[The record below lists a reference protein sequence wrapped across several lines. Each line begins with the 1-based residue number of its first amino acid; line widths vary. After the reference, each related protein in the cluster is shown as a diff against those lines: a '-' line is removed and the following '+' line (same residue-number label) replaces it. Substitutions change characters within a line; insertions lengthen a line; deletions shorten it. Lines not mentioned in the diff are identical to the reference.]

1 MPRRAM
7 DQRIAVAVVYVAAM
21 FMAIMDTTIVNVAL
35 PTLGRQFHTSAVGV
49 DSVVIAFLV
58 SLAVFI
64 PASGWIGDRIGG
76 RRTLL
81 LAVAVFTV
89 ASALCGVAQNLGELV
104 VFRIVQGAGGGLM
117 TPVGL
122 SMLFRVYP
130 PRERVRASS
139 ILIVPTALAPA
150 LGPVLGGLF
159 VTDVSWRWVFYVN
172 VPIGIAALAFGAVF
186 LHDHRDH
193 APGRFDVAG
202 FVLAGVG
209 LGLLM
214 YGVSEGPI
222 TSWVSAPVLGT
233 VAAGAVL
240 LAATVVVELRHGD
253 PMIDLRLLGDRLF
266 RATNLVM
273 LLACLAFLGVLYL
286 VALFY
291 QDGLGLSALQ
301 SGINTFP
308 EALGVMAG
316 GQVVSRRIYPVVG
329 PRRIMATGLVVV
341 AGAMVL
347 MTLIG
352 PGTDLWWARAI
363 MLVMGVGMSAVFL
376 PAQAAAFATISPAST
391 GRASTLFNVQ
401 RQLGGAIGVAVLTS
415 VLAAV
420 GPVERRAGRLVPHL
434 AAYRA
439 AFETAAAVA
448 LVGALAALTVHD
460 GDAAATMVRR
470 RGSVTTG
477 RHPMDDGDPE
487 LPGALVEV

>member
-1 MPRRAM
+1 M
-7 DQRIAVAVVYVAAM
+7 DQRIAVAAVYVAAM

-35 PTLGRQFHTSAVGV
+35 PTLGRQFHTSPAAVA
-49 DSVVIAFLV
+49 SVVIAFLV

-64 PASGWIGDRIGG
+64 PASGWIGDRLGG

-104 VFRIVQGAGGGLM
+104 AFRVVQGAGGGLM

-130 PRERVRASS
+130 PHERVRASS
-139 ILIVPTALAPA
+139 ILIIPTALAPA

-172 VPIGIAALAFGAVF
+172 VPIGVAALLFGSVF

-193 APGRFDVAG
+193 APGRFDVTG

-214 YGVSEGPI
+214 YGVSEGPV
-222 TSWVSAPVLGT
+222 TSWVAPDVLAS

-240 LAATVVVELRHGD
+240 LVVTVVVELRTAE
-253 PMIDLRLLGDRLF
+253 PLVDLRLLGDRLF
-266 RATNLVM
+266 RATNAVM
-273 LLACLAFLGVLYL
+273 LLGVVAFLGVLYL

-301 SGINTFP
+301 SGLNTFP

-316 GQVVSRRIYPVVG
+316 GQVVSSTRP
-329 PRRIMATGLVVV
+329 
-341 AGAMVL
+341 
-347 MTLIG
+347 
-352 PGTDLWWARAI
+352 
-363 MLVMGVGMSAVFL
+363 SA
-376 PAQAAAFATISPAST
+376 PA
-391 GRASTLFNVQ
+391 
-401 RQLGGAIGVAVLTS
+401 
-415 VLAAV
+415 
-420 GPVERRAGRLVPHL
+420 E
-434 AAYRA
+434 
-439 AFETAAAVA
+439 
-448 LVGALAALTVHD
+448 
-460 GDAAATMVRR
+460 
-470 RGSVTTG
+470 
-477 RHPMDDGDPE
+477 
-487 LPGALVEV
+487 

>member
-1 MPRRAM
+1 M

-21 FMAIMDTTIVNVAL
+21 FMAIMDATIVNVAL
-35 PTLGRQFHTSAVGV
+35 PTLGRQFHTSPAAVA
-49 DSVVIAFLV
+49 SVVIAFLV

-64 PASGWIGDRIGG
+64 PASGWIGDRLGG

-89 ASALCGVAQNLGELV
+89 ASALCGLAQNLGELV
-104 VFRIVQGAGGGLM
+104 AFRILQGAGGGLM

-130 PRERVRASS
+130 PHERVRASS

-172 VPIGIAALAFGAVF
+172 VPIGIAALLFGSVF
-186 LHDHRDH
+186 LHAHRDH
-193 APGRFDVAG
+193 LPGRFDVRG

-214 YGVSEGPI
+214 YGVSEGPV
-222 TSWVSAPVLGT
+222 TSWVAPDVLAT
-233 VAAGAVL
+233 MAAGTAL
-240 LAATVVVELRHGD
+240 LVATIVVELRTAE
-253 PMIDLRLLGDRLF
+253 PLVDLRLLGDRLF
-266 RATNLVM
+266 RATNVVM
-273 LLACLAFLGVLYL
+273 LLGVVAFFGVLYL

-301 SGINTFP
+301 SGLNTFP

-316 GQVVSRRIYPVVG
+316 GQVVSRWIYPVAG
-329 PRRIMATGLVVV
+329 PRRVMAAGLVVV
-341 AGAMVL
+341 AVSMAA

-363 MLVMGVGMSAVFL
+363 MLVLGLGMSAVFL
-376 PAQAAAFATISPAST
+376 PAQAAAFATISPAAT
-391 GRASTLFNVQ
+391 GRASTLFNMQ
-401 RQLGGAIGVAVLTS
+401 RQLGGALGVALLTS

-420 GPVERRAGRLVPHL
+420 GTVGHRAGHLVPHL
-434 AAYRA
+434 VAYRTAFLVA
-439 AFETAAAVA
+439 AGVAMAGAVST
-448 LVGALAALTVHD
+448 LGVRD
-460 GDAAATMVRR
+460 EDAAGTMVRR
-470 RGSVTTG
+470 QVG
-477 RHPMDDGDPE
+477 RRAGQVAAPREEPAA
-487 LPGALVEV
+487 ALADA

>member
-1 MPRRAM
+1 MPRRQM

-35 PTLGRQFHTSAVGV
+35 PTLGRQFHTSPDAV

-81 LAVAVFTV
+81 LAVAVFT
-89 ASALCGVAQNLGELV
+89 ASSAACGLAQNLGELV
-104 VFRIVQGAGGGLM
+104 VFRILQGVGGGLM

-139 ILIVPTALAPA
+139 ILIIPTALAPA

-172 VPIGIAALAFGAVF
+172 VPIGVVALLFGAVF

-193 APGRFDVAG
+193 APGRFDLLG
-202 FVLAGVG
+202 FALAGVG

-214 YGVSEGPI
+214 YGVSEGPV
-222 TSWVSAPVLGT
+222 TSWLAPAVLATAISGS
-233 VAAGAVL
+233 VL
-240 LAATVVVELRHGD
+240 LAAMVVVELRTD
-253 PMIDLRLLGDRLF
+253 EPMVDLRLLGDRLF
-266 RATNLVM
+266 RATNVVM
-273 LLACLAFLGVLYL
+273 LLGCLAFLGVLYL

-301 SGINTFP
+301 SGLNTFP

-316 GQVVSRRIYPVVG
+316 GQIVSRRIYPVVG
-329 PRRIMATGLVVV
+329 PRRIMAAGLVVV
-341 AGAMVL
+341 AASMAA
-347 MTLIG
+347 MTLVG
-352 PGTDLWWARAI
+352 PTTDLWWARTI
-363 MLVMGVGMSAVFL
+363 MLVLGLGMSAVFL

-401 RQLGGAIGVAVLTS
+401 RQLGGAIGVAVLTT

-420 GPVERRAGRLVPHL
+420 GPLTRRAGHLVPHL

-439 AFETAAAVA
+439 AFVTAATVA
-448 LVGALAALTVHD
+448 LVASVAALAVSD
-460 GDAAATMVRR
+460 DDAAATMVPRGRR
-470 RGSVTTG
+470 ARPSDAQGEAA
-477 RHPMDDGDPE
+477 PAA
-487 LPGALVEV
+487 ALAEA